1 MLEIQSDTLGCIPL
15 HGKSMIVF
23 PAGSR
28 TTTYQNDDYDIILI
42 VAGID
47 RAMDIQL
54 NREAILIVVA
64 GIRTIVNAH
73 GPAANSSSVLFIAGL
88 KNQVNGVQNQGR
100 GKILVAGGH
109 HEFDIGVIS
118 QFEKI
123 EIQ

>member
-1 MLEIQSDTLGCIPL
+1 MLEIQSDILGRIQL

-23 PAGSR
+23 PAGCR

-47 RAMDIQL
+47 RKMEIQL
-54 NREAILIVVA
+54 NRETILIVEA

-73 GPAANSSSVLFIAGL
+73 GPAANNSSILFIAGL
-88 KNQVNGVQNQGR
+88 ENQVNGVPNQGR
-100 GKILVAGGH
+100 GKILVAGH
-109 HEFDIGVIS
+109 HEFDIGSIS

-123 EIQ
+123 EIL